1 MTVNQSFPLPA
12 PLICIVLPCYNE
24 QEIITD
30 TLKRLGSLLE
40 NLVQKDK
47 ISKESFLVFVDDG
60 SRDSTWE
67 LIEEARA
74 GIPHVRGLKLSKN
87 YGHQNAIMAGM
98 FNYKDESDCI
108 ITIDADLQ
116 DDETAMEQMID
127 KYREGY
133 QIIYGVRKAR
143 NTDSFFKKYTAIGF
157 YILIKKLGVNIIY
170 NHADYRLA
178 SRRVVQELK
187 KYREVNLFLRGIFPL
202 LGYKHT
208 MVYYDRKERTAG
220 ETKFPFKKM
229 LAFAIQGI
237 TSFSVKPLRVITIIG
252 FLIFILSILLSG
264 YVIFSWLF
272 LNVVPGWSS
281 IALPMYFIGGV
292 QLLSIGII
300 GEYLGKIYQE
310 VKQRPRYNIDKKI

>member
-1 MTVNQSFPLPA
+1 MSVSQSSFLPA
-12 PLICIVLPCYNE
+12 PVLCIVLPCYNE
-24 QEIITD
+24 EAIITG
-30 TLKRLGSLLE
+30 TLQKLTKLLNVMVE
-40 NLVQKDK
+40 NGK
-47 ISKESFLVFVDDG
+47 ISRESFLVLVDDG
-60 SRDSTWE
+60 SRDKTWIT
-67 LIEEARA
+67 IEEARTNSNN
-74 GIPHVRGLKLSKN
+74 VRGLKLSKN

-127 KYREGY
+127 KYRQGNE
-133 QIIYGVRKAR
+133 IIYGVRKAR

-157 YILIKKLGVNIIY
+157 YLLIKKLGVDIIH

-178 SRRVVQELK
+178 SKRVIEELE
-187 KYREVNLFLRGIFPL
+187 KYKEVNLFLRGIFPL
-202 LGYKHT
+202 LGYKHD

-220 ETKFPFKKM
+220 ETKFPFTKM

-237 TSFSVKPLRVITIIG
+237 TSFSVKPLRIITVIG
-252 FLIFILSILLSG
+252 LFVFIASILLSG
-264 YVIFSWLF
+264 YVIYSWFF
-272 LNVVPGWSS
+272 LNAVLGWAS
-281 IALPMYFIGGV
+281 IALPTYFIGGV